1 MFGHQY
7 YNQVIRRY
15 VVMFGTLF
23 NDIIVQR
30 FNKAG
35 QRIQALKVPIAYGPK
50 EKFLVRITQDPE
62 LTNQSQV
69 SLPRMGFEMTGMS
82 YMPERKL
89 SSTQR
94 RVNTVG
100 TTGSNNSIKTVY
112 TPVPYDFN
120 FSLSVFVKNADD
132 GVQILEQILPF
143 FTPEWTTTLKIIPEM
158 NIKHDVPTVLQ
169 SVTTEDAYDGDF
181 ETRRSL
187 IYNLDFLVKGYIYG
201 PVKKSGI
208 IKRTMVDFINSA
220 NTSLQQGN
228 RIEKI
233 TITPG
238 LDANGNPTAN
248 SAQSISIDNI
258 SANDNFGFC
267 VDYEINLSGEE

>member
-69 SLPRMGFEMTGMS
+69 SLPRMGFEMTGMQ

-94 RVNTVG
+94 RVNTIG
-100 TTGSNNSIKTVY
+100 STGSNNSIKTVF

-201 PVKKSGI
+201 PVKKSGV
-208 IKRTMVDFINSA
+208 IKRTLVDFINSS
-220 NTSLQQGN
+220 NTALQTGT
-228 RIEKI
+228 RIEKL
-233 TITPG
+233 TLTPG

-248 SAQSISIDNI
+248 SSQSISIDNI
-258 SANDNFGFC
+258 SANDNFGF
-267 VDYEINLSGEE
+267 VIKYETDLDGEE